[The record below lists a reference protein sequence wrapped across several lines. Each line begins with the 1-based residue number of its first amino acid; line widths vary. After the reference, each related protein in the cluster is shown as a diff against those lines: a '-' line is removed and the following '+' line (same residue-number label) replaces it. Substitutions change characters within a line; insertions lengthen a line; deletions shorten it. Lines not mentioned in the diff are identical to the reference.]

1 MFLKQQLA
9 QGKPAHEYNI
19 IQNAKKVF
27 WNNQAKFCQ
36 SSQLMVLLRE
46 SILKS

>member
-9 QGKPAHEYNI
+9 QGKPAHEYI

>member
-9 QGKPAHEYNI
+9 QGKSAHEYDI

-36 SSQLMVLLRE
+36 SSQVMVLLKE